1 MFSLFVNPWTMAAG
15 VALVSAPI
23 IIHLIN
29 RMRFRRVKWAA
40 MEFLLKAQKRMK
52 RKLIIEQLILL
63 LLRCLLVFLVGLL
76 FARYL
81 GFSPLQGKETRA
93 TAHVV
98 ILDDT
103 PSMADRGLG
112 GRDGQ
117 FVDAFEQAKTETKR
131 IADAAKEATTPQSLD
146 LLRLSELRKAN
157 PDRSQT
163 NRPDLPNGLEFGR
176 INTESIQRLEA
187 HLAPLRPVTVRV
199 GLADGLRTAREILDA
214 KVDQDTAKVVHVLS
228 DLRAVDWATDGEA
241 IKQEMEAL
249 NVAGVKVHLVD
260 VAHPNRREDQKAPP
274 FADNS
279 AIIELVPKARVV
291 ARFQPVEFAVRIKN
305 YGNTEVA
312 DRRVVVY
319 VNGVER
325 PDFDTRLD
333 RLAPHQEVTLGFT
346 ASFDRVG
353 TNDRPLDRFNLVT
366 AALDAPEGDSIAVDN
381 VRHAVVECRERLA
394 VLVVDGRPEL
404 SEDKGGDSFYLRK
417 LFVESFGGINW
428 VKGTTGQLDT
438 LDLRPY
444 SGIYLL
450 NVPGVSENGAKN
462 LEAFVREGGGLGV
475 FLGPNV
481 KPGDYNKFLYK
492 DGAGVFPVP
501 LPETHTPPLSQAQR
515 EKRQGS
521 FAKRILLRDSSVKSH
536 PAVVGMYTG
545 EKGGLGKTVDIENFF
560 YLPDIAQWWPISRRV
575 GKWREDQSV
584 QELFC
589 MPNEQNMANFEQA
602 ALDLVGSNPAGK
614 IRKRLEEPKYEKY
627 RPAFTLLPPGARPG
641 DKALLDQIRDIVKGD
656 DPLTLLAGYL
666 DRLVCDQITTGEET
680 EPLVREFWALPE
692 MADIRA
698 EAQRL
703 RDSVKFGDPLY
714 LVKQFGKG
722 RVAVMTMT
730 AGETWTDWPSQ
741 KGSPGWVATVAEMQR
756 YLAGGGVDANRVV
769 GSPVGLTLDPARYLP
784 SYTRSFVSFDPSK
797 AKGNQPGAG
806 MILDPPADAKEPP
819 KEQPLDFRQKENTL
833 SLRFDET
840 RRPGVYLF
848 NLTMTK
854 SATDATPGN
863 PGYLAVAFNVDA
875 QREGDLRRVH
885 RDDVTQQAPG
895 AAVHSPDD
903 PGWLEELKQKQTD
916 LSSNRWIYLIIL
928 LVLVAE
934 QAMAVR
940 LSYHTRPE
948 DLELLAPSAAS
959 AYTHGAP
966 PATSETAQAEPA
978 PTAT

>member
-1 MFSLFVNPWTMAAG
+1 
-15 VALVSAPI
+15 
-23 IIHLIN
+23 
-29 RMRFRRVKWAA
+29 
-40 MEFLLKAQKRMK
+40 
-52 RKLIIEQLILL
+52 
-63 LLRCLLVFLVGLL
+63 
-76 FARYL
+76 
-81 GFSPLQGKETRA
+81 
-93 TAHVV
+93 
-98 ILDDT
+98 
-103 PSMADRGLG
+103 
-112 GRDGQ
+112 
-117 FVDAFEQAKTETKR
+117 
-131 IADAAKEATTPQSLD
+131 
-146 LLRLSELRKAN
+146 
-157 PDRSQT
+157 
-163 NRPDLPNGLEFGR
+163 
-176 INTESIQRLEA
+176 
-187 HLAPLRPVTVRV
+187 
-199 GLADGLRTAREILDA
+199 
-214 KVDQDTAKVVHVLS
+214 
-228 DLRAVDWATDGEA
+228 VDWATDGEA
-241 IKQEMEAL
+241 IKQEMAAL
-249 NVAGVKVHLVD
+249 NGAGVKVHLID
-260 VAHPNRREDQKAPP
+260 VAYPYRREDQKNPQC
-274 FADNS
+274 ADN
-279 AIIELVPKARVV
+279 AAVIELVPKARVV
-291 ARFQPVEFAVRIKN
+291 ARFQPVEFVVRIKN
-305 YGNTEVA
+305 YGNTEIV

-333 RLAPHQEVTLGFT
+333 RLPPNQEVTLPFT
-346 ASFDRVG
+346 ASLDRVG
-353 TNDRPLDRFNLVT
+353 TPDRPLDRFNLIT
-366 AALDAPEGDSIAVDN
+366 AALDAPEHDSIAVDN

-394 VLVVDGRPEL
+394 VLVVEGRPEL
-404 SEDKGGDSFYLRK
+404 RDDKSGDSFYLRK

-428 VKGTTGQLDT
+428 VNATAGQLDT

-444 SGIYLL
+444 SSIYLL
-450 NVPGVSENGAKN
+450 NVPGVSQEAAKN

-481 KPGDYNKFLYK
+481 KPADYNKILYK

-501 LPETHTPPLSQAQR
+501 LPEAYVPEPSAALR

-521 FAKRILLRDSSVKSH
+521 FAKRILLRDAAVKAH

-560 YLPDIAQWWPISRRV
+560 YLPDIRQWWPINRRV
-575 GKWREDQSV
+575 GKWREDESV

-589 MPNEQNMANFEQA
+589 LPNEQAVANFEQA
-602 ALDLVGSNPAGK
+602 ALDLVGSTPAGK
-614 IRKRLEEPKYEKY
+614 LRKRLEEPKYEKY
-627 RPAFTLLPPGARPG
+627 RPAFTQPPRDKDGRPAG
-641 DKALLDQIRDIVKGD
+641 DALLDRIRDIVKGE
-656 DPLTLLAGYL
+656 DPLTLLASYL
-666 DRLVCDQITTGEET
+666 DRLLCDQITTGEDT

-692 MADIRA
+692 MADLRT

-703 RDSVKFGDPLY
+703 RDAVKFGDPLY
-714 LVKQFGKG
+714 LVKKFGKG
-722 RVAVMTMT
+722 RVAVMTTT

-756 YLAGGGVDANRVV
+756 YLAGGGVDANRLV
-769 GSPVGLTLDPARYLP
+769 GSPIALSLDPARYLP
-784 SYTRSFVSFDPSK
+784 SYTLSFVTFDPLREKQKTGS
-797 AKGNQPGAG
+797 G
-806 MILDPPADAKEPP
+806 MTFDPPLDAKEPP

-833 SLRFDET
+833 TLRFDET

-863 PGYLAVAFNVDA
+863 PDYAAVAFNVDA

-903 PGWLEELKQKQTD
+903 TGWLDELKQKQTD

-966 PATSETAQAEPA
+966 PATSETAQAEPPQPA
-978 PTAT
+978 GV